1 MLVIKTLFSIQ
12 QVIGVIGVTR
22 RQLVYWHK
30 TGLVIPSCR
39 TKGGHARYS
48 FSDLIALKTAK
59 KLIEAGLSVQRIRN
73 SIASLIKFLPTCRE
87 PLAELSLVAT
97 GDVILVLH
105 QNSAFEA
112 LTGQEWILPIAELQ
126 EEARH
131 WEVGNKIPTPI
142 QIKLALTAD
151 EK

>member
-1 MLVIKTLFSIQ
+1 MITTLYSIQ
-12 QVIGVIGVTR
+12 QVMGITGVTR

-30 TGLVIPSCR
+30 TRLVIPSCR

-48 FSDLIALKTAK
+48 FTDLIALKTAK
-59 KLIEAGLSVQRIRN
+59 RLIDAGLSVQRIRDN
-73 SIASLIKFLPTCRE
+73 ITSLLNFLPTCKE

-105 QNSAFEA
+105 QNAAFEA

-126 EEARH
+126 EEAQCWKTGSH
-131 WEVGNKIPTPI
+131 VPTPI
-142 QIKLALTAD
+142 QTKLALIA
-151 EK
+151 KKS